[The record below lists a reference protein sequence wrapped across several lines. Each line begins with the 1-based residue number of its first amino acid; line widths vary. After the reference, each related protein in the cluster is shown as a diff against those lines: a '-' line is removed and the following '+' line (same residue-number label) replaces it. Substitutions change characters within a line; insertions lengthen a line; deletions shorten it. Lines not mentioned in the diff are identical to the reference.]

1 MSSVFYP
8 VSHSGNV
15 LQELVHACALG
26 GAILVKAHKRIY
38 FFCRQMA
45 YDGWRL
51 ASQLAHRQLTK
62 LKIHVI
68 YPSAASLVKAAKL
81 CRGTISKWSGH

>member
-1 MSSVFYP
+1 
-8 VSHSGNV
+8 
-15 LQELVHACALG
+15 
-26 GAILVKAHKRIY
+26 
-38 FFCRQMA
+38 MA

-81 CRGTISKWSGH
+81 CRGTRSKWSGHYS

>member
-1 MSSVFYP
+1 MICAVSIMIPSMAAGSVATIFGSAP
-8 VSHSGNV
+8 GSDHTGNV

-45 YDGWRL
+45 NDGWRL
-51 ASQLAHRQLTK
+51 ASQLAHWL
-62 LKIHVI
+62 IG
-68 YPSAASLVKAAKL
+68 S
-81 CRGTISKWSGH
+81 